1 MQEIITNFHFL
12 RPWWLVLMIVPAV
25 FYWRFFNHSGGLSSW
40 VKVCDKK
47 LLDFLLIKGSS
58 AQRKMAAWVAVL
70 GMSGLIVAIAGPTWK
85 KTEVPSLAPQNPVMI
100 VLEVSSQMQK
110 NDVSPNRLARA
121 KFKINDLLDMLKGQQ
136 CGMIVYSKEPFL
148 ISPIT
153 EDVRLITNL
162 LPEVNL
168 DIMPVNGSR
177 PDRAINLAV
186 EKLKNSGFK
195 QGNIVLFAANGGES
209 TPKLEQAA
217 KKAAAEGF
225 DVSSVVIS
233 AEDAPELEKAA
244 QLGDGVYAPFTAGNH
259 DLKTVAA
266 KIESNYS
273 AELEKADAK
282 KLIWS
287 DYGYYVLIVPLLCCL
302 YFFRRGLLIWLI
314 IIGCGM
320 APKAYAGFW
329 LNDNQEGL
337 RAFNNGQYEEAAKK
351 FTREDWKGA
360 SLYKNGDYQAAW
372 QEFQKMKGDEA
383 LYNQGN
389 ALAKSGKIEEAIAKY
404 EETTLIT
411 KMPSLIWNT

>member
-1 MQEIITNFHFL
+1 MQEIVTNFHFL
-12 RPWWLVLMIVPAV
+12 RPWWLVLLIVPAV

-186 EKLKNSGFK
+186 
-195 QGNIVLFAANGGES
+195 
-209 TPKLEQAA
+209 
-217 KKAAAEGF
+217 
-225 DVSSVVIS
+225 
-233 AEDAPELEKAA
+233 
-244 QLGDGVYAPFTAGNH
+244 
-259 DLKTVAA
+259 
-266 KIESNYS
+266 
-273 AELEKADAK
+273 
-282 KLIWS
+282 
-287 DYGYYVLIVPLLCCL
+287 
-302 YFFRRGLLIWLI
+302 
-314 IIGCGM
+314 
-320 APKAYAGFW
+320 
-329 LNDNQEGL
+329 
-337 RAFNNGQYEEAAKK
+337 
-351 FTREDWKGA
+351 
-360 SLYKNGDYQAAW
+360 
-372 QEFQKMKGDEA
+372 
-383 LYNQGN
+383 
-389 ALAKSGKIEEAIAKY
+389 
-404 EETTLIT
+404 
-411 KMPSLIWNT
+411 